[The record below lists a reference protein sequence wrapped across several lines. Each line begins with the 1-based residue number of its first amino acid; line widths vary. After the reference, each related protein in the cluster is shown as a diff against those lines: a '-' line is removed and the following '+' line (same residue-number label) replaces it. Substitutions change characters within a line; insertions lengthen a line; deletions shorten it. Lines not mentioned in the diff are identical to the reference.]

1 MIWIAGMALAAV
13 FVKLGMLIV
22 MVKLLSFWLAL
33 MIIVGGV
40 LAIALFWKYGVGLV
54 QRLSHSSAEKAR

>member
-22 MVKLLSFWLAL
+22 MVKLLSIGLAL
-33 MIIVGGV
+33 MMIVGGV
-40 LAIALFWKYGVGLV
+40 LAVALFWKYGVGLV
-54 QRLSHSSAEKAR
+54 KRLFHTSLERA

>member
-22 MVKLLSFWLAL
+22 MVKLLSIGLAL
-33 MIIVGGV
+33 MMIVGGV

-54 QRLSHSSAEKAR
+54 KRLFHISAERA

>member
-1 MIWIAGMALAAV
+1 MIWIVGMALAAV

-22 MVKLLSFWLAL
+22 MVKLLSIGLAL
-33 MIIVGGV
+33 MMIVGGV

-54 QRLSHSSAEKAR
+54 QRLFHTSTA